1 MLDVQS
7 AFLSER
13 DTRLVVPLTAPPDAP
28 VPGRRLNPTFEIE
41 GRALVMATQYLS
53 APPTRSLGKQVTDL
67 SARRDV
73 IVSAPDVIQRG
84 F

>member
-1 MLDVQS
+1 VLDVQS

-13 DTRLVVPLTAPPDAP
+13 DTRLVVPLMAPPHAP
-28 VPGRRLNPTFEIE
+28 VPGRRLNPAFEIE

-53 APPTRSLGKQVTDL
+53 APPTHSLGKQVTDL
-67 SARRDV
+67 SARRGE
-73 IVSAPDVIQRG
+73 IVSVPDVILRG